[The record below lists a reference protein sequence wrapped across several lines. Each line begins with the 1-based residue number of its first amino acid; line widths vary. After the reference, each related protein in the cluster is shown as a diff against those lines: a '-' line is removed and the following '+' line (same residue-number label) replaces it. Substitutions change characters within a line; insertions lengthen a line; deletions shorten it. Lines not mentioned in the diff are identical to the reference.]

1 MKTFQD
7 FLHIMDFN
15 GNQAVQGP
23 IYGLFF
29 NHPFLLCDYLVQSLH
44 SIIHTQQN
52 TQKICSWTFST
63 NTAPISDNRQKQ
75 LYI

>member
-23 IYGLFF
+23 IYGLF
-29 NHPFLLCDYLVQSLH
+29 LTIH
-44 SIIHTQQN
+44 SFYVIIWFSHYTASAILS
-52 TQKICSWTFST
+52 KIHRKYAVELS
-63 NTAPISDNRQKQ
+63 APISDNRQKQ

>member
-23 IYGLFF
+23 NECFNAASKGFKENQMMNKGLIKRKDRF
-29 NHPFLLCDYLVQSLH
+29 
-44 SIIHTQQN
+44 
-52 TQKICSWTFST
+52 
-63 NTAPISDNRQKQ
+63 R
-75 LYI
+75 